1 MVKETKDKPQ
11 EGIWR
16 MFKGLTKGLRLGD
29 MAKLAIHILI
39 LKPIMWISAAVFELA
54 SYYYNGGCTDCHKR
68 QSILNK
74 WNPDIFNML
83 WGLSDKKEDK
93 KE

>member
-1 MVKETKDKPQ
+1 MVKETKDKPS
-11 EGIWR
+11 GWKALFGGDI
-16 MFKGLTKGLRLGD
+16 GLGD
-29 MAKLAIHILI
+29 IAQLAIHLLI

-54 SYYYNGGCTDCHKR
+54 SYYYNGGCTECHKR

-74 WNPDIFNML
+74 WKPDIFNML
-83 WGLSDKKEDK
+83 WGLTGKEEE